1 LGIGPSDKIDSLE
14 IKWPSGQVD
23 KLTNVAA
30 GRYLKLV
37 EGKGIIETTGK
48 NKMKR

>member
-48 NKMKR
+48 SKMKQ

>member
-1 LGIGPSDKIDSLE
+1 
-14 IKWPSGQVD
+14 VD

-37 EGKGIIETTGK
+37 EGKGIVETTGRSK
-48 NKMKR
+48 VKQ